1 MAGSTADAQPDRA
14 WLTFEILRPFMVP
27 PRTDRVVWQ
36 LPGVKGEN
44 IMKTIIGMTLAA
56 CLVSAPAFA
65 KHWHEDHGHWK
76 KHQKHH
82 DEDDRRDADHRG
94 ETCYFHPHDVQV
106 ISEYYAPRYRALPP
120 GLQKKY
126 YRTGHLPPGWEKR
139 IEPIPVV
146 VERRLIPVPIEYR
159 RGIIDGYVVL
169 YSPRTLVM
177 IDVSPL
183 FGLK

>member
-1 MAGSTADAQPDRA
+1 MAPSRS
-14 WLTFEILRPFMVP
+14 
-27 PRTDRVVWQ
+27 DRVVWQ
-36 LPGVKGEN
+36 LPGVQGEN
-44 IMKTIIGMTLAA
+44 TMKTIIGMTLAA

-65 KHWHEDHGHWK
+65 KHWHEDHDHWQ

-94 ETCYFHPHDVQV
+94 ETCYFHPYDVQV

-146 VERRLIPVPIEYR
+146 
-159 RGIIDGYVVL
+159 
-169 YSPRTLVM
+169 
-177 IDVSPL
+177 
-183 FGLK
+183 